1 MYLIIATQSSKNHM
15 MRLDKI
21 EIYGR
26 AFVNIW
32 LIDFH
37 LFIYSVI
44 YSTLSHGVIY
54 SISFLKKQFQQ
65 CFPCILSKL
74 VQIPLKLFVLK
85 HLTWFK
91 RSVFTDKGVHFGLY
105 HMMLYVLLQH
115 SHTHTHKLGYL

>member
-65 CFPCILSKL
+65 CFPCILIKIGSNSTKTLCFEAFNL
-74 VQIPLKLFVLK
+74 V
-85 HLTWFK
+85 
-91 RSVFTDKGVHFGLY
+91 
-105 HMMLYVLLQH
+105 
-115 SHTHTHKLGYL
+115 